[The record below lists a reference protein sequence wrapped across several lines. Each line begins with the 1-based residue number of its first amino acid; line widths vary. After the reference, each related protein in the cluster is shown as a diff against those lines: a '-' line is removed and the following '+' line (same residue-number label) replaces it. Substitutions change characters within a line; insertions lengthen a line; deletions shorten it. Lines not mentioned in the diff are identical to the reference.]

1 MKKGSPMAKP
11 YEEKPLL
18 IKCPNC
24 KQTHEPDYIETTQR
38 YICPICAEPLDAQ
51 VVIEKKKRGMK

>member
-1 MKKGSPMAKP
+1 MAKP

-38 YICPICAEPLDAQ
+38 YICPICAQPLDAQ
-51 VVIEKKKRGMK
+51 VVIEKRKRGMK